1 VIKIRAASK
10 IFVILDPLTQ
20 RDGTSGK
27 ADRYRRKRCGRWCG
41 KHRRLRHILVVYIR
55 LD

>member
-1 VIKIRAASK
+1 MVEILAASK

-20 RDGTSGK
+20 RDRTSGK

-41 KHRRLRHILVVYIR
+41 TDGCDTFSWSTFAWI
-55 LD
+55 